1 MAFDI
6 NEAFEKLREKGEA
19 LISFGK
25 DKEVNT
31 DERSSVEKYDDF
43 LKTTEVMK
51 ASQTAD
57 QKAVESI
64 DDTGVTE
71 SVKEVLGKEEK
82 EKKEDK
88 EDSLEKKL
96 ANIEKVIDKFSGGGT
111 TVLPSRQLPSS
122 DITSNINQQPLDMG
136 QVQAKA
142 AQNEYLRPSTVP
154 NDRIALLYEDLKKY
168 NLI

>member
-25 DKEVNT
+25 DKEVDT

-43 LKTTEVMK
+43 LKTTEVMEAGK
-51 ASQTAD
+51 TAD

-82 EKKEDK
+82 EKKEKK

-96 ANIEKVIDKFSGGGT
+96 ANIEKVIDTFSGGT
-111 TVLPSRQLPSS
+111 KALPTGRLPGS
-122 DITSNINQQPLDMG
+122 DVNANINQKPLDMG
-136 QVQAKA
+136 NVQAKA
-142 AQNEYLRPSTVP
+142 TQAEYLKPSTVP
-154 NDRIALLYEDLKKY
+154 EDRIALLYEDLKKY